1 MRHFHL
7 LRNRDF
13 CPVVNIDRLWS
24 MLPEGTLDQVKDS
37 KDGKAPV
44 VDVTNAGFF
53 KVLGKG
59 RLPQVPIIV
68 RAKNFTK
75 LAEKKIKAAG
85 GACLVAP

>member
-7 LRNRDF
+7 LKNREH
-13 CPVVNIDRLWS
+13 CPVVNLDKIWS
-24 MLPEGTLDQVKDS
+24 LLPEGTLEQAKAGA
-37 KDGKAPV
+37 DGKAPV
-44 VDVTNAGFF
+44 VDVTNKGFF

-75 LAEKKIKAAG
+75 LAERKIKAAG
-85 GACLVAP
+85 GVCLIAE